1 MNKVFS
7 NYERIYSSLPYLFF
21 SILYLYIAF
30 NLPISINTA
39 AIHDDAWFMQNAE
52 HILNDRWLGPYSQM
66 TLIKGA
72 SYPIFLAVNKLL
84 NAPIQLSLSF
94 LYLLACFWMAI
105 FFRKSGASYL
115 LALTLF
121 IVILFQ
127 PAIFPLRIVRE
138 NIYPALLL
146 ISFCGIAYI
155 CSQPHQTK
163 NKYVLLSSGIS
174 AGLFWTT
181 REEGEWVIPALLV
194 ILLYGFYI
202 RFKDYVELKVFLKNL
217 AWYFCFAFIPII
229 TIASINLSKYGSFQL
244 ADTQN
249 SAFVNAINSIN
260 NVNNGSEESYL
271 SAPYKKRELIYHV
284 SPSFAEL
291 REYFEVTG
299 KGWTTHGC
307 SLYPNTCGDYA
318 NGWFIWALRD
328 GVNSLGYYSS
338 ASSANNFYHR
348 ITAEISHACKA
359 GNLVCVNN
367 LIPYSPKLT
376 EESIKALP
384 NTMLLAIRATLY
396 EKGHPLI
403 GDPSNGTPTDLKKM
417 MGLIGSKKIIASDP
431 VNQQFSRSTIASLKA
446 KQMLLQLYSQISMP
460 LTLLGIAGMIGIC
473 IQLIRR
479 RASFSFLA
487 IFAFTLWILYFS
499 RVFLISIIDAT
510 SFPTL
515 AVSDN
520 LYLLPAFPLLT
531 AASIVSLGALLST
544 TKHVGNDN
552 LS

>member
-1 MNKVFS
+1 MNKLIS
-7 NYERIYSSLPYLFF
+7 NYERIYSFLPYLFF
-21 SILYLYIAF
+21 SILYLFIAF

-39 AIHDDAWFMQNAE
+39 AIHDDAWFMQNAD
-52 HILNDRWLGPYSQM
+52 HILNGRWLGPYSQM

-72 SYPIFLAVNKLL
+72 TYPIFLAVNKLL
-84 NAPIQLSLSF
+84 HAPIQLSLSF

-138 NIYPALLL
+138 NIYPALLI

-155 CSQPHQTK
+155 CSQTNQAK
-163 NKYVLLSSGIS
+163 NKFVLLSSGIS

-181 REEGEWVIPALLV
+181 REEGGWVIPALLI
-194 ILLYGFYI
+194 ILLYGLYI
-202 RFKDYVELKVFLKNL
+202 RFKDYVELKVFLRNL
-217 AWYFCFAFIPII
+217 AWYFCFALIPIL
-229 TIASINLSKYGSFQL
+229 TIASINLSRYGSFQL

-260 NVNNGSEESYL
+260 NVSIRSEESYL
-271 SAPYKKRELIYHV
+271 AAPFKKREMIYHI
-284 SPSFAEL
+284 SPSFSEL

-307 SLYPNTCGDYA
+307 SVYPSTCGDYA

-348 ITAEISHACKA
+348 ITAEITQACND

-376 EESIKALP
+376 EESINALP

-403 GDPSNGTPTDLKKM
+403 GDPSNGNPTELKKM
-417 MGLIGSKKIIASDP
+417 MGLLGSKKIVASDP
-431 VNQQFSRSTIASLKA
+431 QKQTFSRLSIFSLQA
-446 KQMLLQLYSQISMP
+446 KKMLLQLYSLLSVP
-460 LTLLGIAGMIGIC
+460 LLLAGIVGMTGVS

-479 RASFSFLA
+479 QTSLSFLA
-487 IFAFTLWILYFS
+487 IFAFSLWILYFS
-499 RVFLISIIDAT
+499 RVFLISIIDAS

-531 AASIVSLGALLST
+531 AASIVSLGALLNS

-552 LS
+552 FT